1 MASQPPPPQDL
12 LAFTRSQRVSDP
24 VDDPPEGVHL
34 PISRRFVRFCAIAVV
49 TLCILLVAAFVA
61 GRFWMRHAMI
71 GALPQLD
78 GSLSVPGLHAPA
90 SIERDPH
97 GVPTIRATSMDDLI
111 FAQGYITASDRLFQM
126 DSIRRHAAG
135 ELAEIL
141 GSSLLP
147 HDRMQRTLQIR
158 AAADRA
164 VAQLPPDQ
172 LHWLEVYARG
182 VNAADDAVHDHLP
195 IEFRILNYRPKP
207 WLPRDSLLVS
217 LAMFEDL
224 TNGFPEKLSRE
235 ALTARLATD
244 SPPDLRAQLLSD
256 LFPVGSWRD
265 HPPSQPVP
273 DLTAPVDD
281 VPPIPLDDSQ
291 VKLRHPA
298 PTPRSTVE
306 DLAALTQSLAP
317 SLCSDCRA
325 GSNNWVVSG
334 AHTASGQPLLS
345 NDMHLTLSVPGIWYA
360 ANLEAPLPGSA
371 EPFHVVGVTL
381 PGTPFV
387 IVGHNQHV
395 AWGFTNLG
403 ADVQDLYLEHT
414 RGSGVSQ
421 EFQTADGNWRP
432 MLHKRELIHVRGGA
446 DQTLDVLATEHGTA
460 PTPVISPMIPTETR
474 PVSLRW
480 VIYDPGTLTSPFFSI
495 DSATGAPALARA
507 FEAFGGPAQ
516 NLVYADDH
524 GHIGYHSTGHIP
536 LRGSVLS
543 PSPLSPVPTDA
554 TADAPSHEW
563 AGYLPY
569 DQLPQTVDPPGGILA
584 TANARITPDGYP
596 FPITDN
602 WSDPYRNQRIWKLLS
617 GRQHLSAADMLA
629 IQGDVYSD
637 PDRVIA
643 QRLAYALDRTLD
655 RATDHANLRSDGKRL
670 HQAAD
675 LLRSWNGKVSSDS
688 PAAAIVDATRA
699 ALWPMILTPRLDA
712 SATAS
717 KSSTPRPKPWHLY
730 LWGERS
736 FAEEQI
742 IVHAPARW
750 LPPGYATWDDLLAAA
765 VDEGL
770 TNSHAPS
777 NLSTWR
783 FGKAH
788 PLVVQ
793 HPLFA
798 QSALLSRLAGLPTG
812 VTSQAQSGNGTT
824 IKQVGRSFG
833 PSERFTADLA
843 NLDGSTLNLVLGES
857 GNPASPYFL
866 DQFPAWLHVSTF
878 PLPFTDAA
886 TRSAARHSLTLN
898 PR

>member
-1 MASQPPPPQDL
+1 MASQPPQDL
-12 LAFTRSQRVSDP
+12 LAFTRNQRGSDP
-24 VDDPPEGVHL
+24 VHDPPPGLDL
-34 PISRRFVRFCAIAVV
+34 PISRRFVRFAGIAGV
-49 TLCILLVAAFVA
+49 TLCILLVAALVA
-61 GRFWMRHAMI
+61 GRLWTRRAMNE
-71 GALPQLD
+71 ALPQLE
-78 GSLSVPGLHAPA
+78 GSLSVSGLHAPV
-90 SIERDPH
+90 SVERDQH
-97 GVPTIRATSMDDLI
+97 GVPAIRAASMDDLV
-111 FAQGYITASDRLFQM
+111 FTQGFLTAGDRLFQM

-141 GSSLLP
+141 GSSLLQ

-158 AAADRA
+158 VAADHA
-164 VAQLPPDQ
+164 VAQLPPEQ
-172 LHWLEVYARG
+172 LHWLEIYAAG
-182 VNAADDAVHDHLP
+182 VNAAVDAMHDRLP

-224 TNGFPEKLSRE
+224 TNGFPEKLNRE

-273 DLTAPVDD
+273 DLTAPVDE

-291 VKLRHPA
+291 VKLRSPA
-298 PTPRSTVE
+298 PTSNVA
-306 DLAALTQSLAP
+306 DLLALTQALSP
-317 SLCSDCRA
+317 SCSSCRP
-325 GSNNWVVSG
+325 GSNNWVVAG

-360 ANLEAPLPGSA
+360 ANLEAPLPGST

-432 MLHKRELIHVRGGA
+432 MLHQRELIHVRGAA
-446 DQTLDVLATEHGTA
+446 DQTLDVLATEHGST
-460 PTPVISPMIPTETR
+460 PTPIISPMIPTETR

-495 DSATGAPALARA
+495 DSAPDAPALAQA

-524 GHIGYHSTGHIP
+524 GHIGYHATGHIP
-536 LRGSVLS
+536 LRGAMLS

-554 TADAPSHEW
+554 TAADAASHEW

-569 DQLPQTVDPPGGILA
+569 DQLPQTIDPPGGILA

-596 FPITDN
+596 FPITGN
-602 WSDPYRNQRIWKLLS
+602 WSDPYRNQRIWKLLA
-617 GRQHLSAADMLA
+617 GREHLSAADMLA

-643 QRLAYALDRTLD
+643 QRLAYAL
-655 RATDHANLRSDGKRL
+655 DHANLRSDGKRL

-688 PAAAIVDATRA
+688 PAAAIVDAARA

-712 SATAS
+712 SAPGS
-717 KSSTPRPKPWHLY
+717 KSPGPSPKPWQLY
-730 LWGERS
+730 LWGERA

-742 IVHAPARW
+742 IVHTPARW
-750 LPPGYATWDDLLAAA
+750 LPAGYATWDDLLAAA
-765 VDEGL
+765 VNQGL
-770 TNSHAPS
+770 ADAHAPS
-777 NLSTWR
+777 NLTAWR

-788 PLVVQ
+788 PLVMQ

-798 QSALLSRLAGLPTG
+798 QSALLSRIVGLPTG

-857 GNPASPYFL
+857 GNPASPFFL
-866 DQFPAWLHVSTF
+866 DQFSAWLHVTTF
-878 PLPFTDAA
+878 PLPFTGPAV
-886 TRSAARHSLTLN
+886 RSATTHSLTLN

>member
-12 LAFTRSQRVSDP
+12 LAFTRNQRESDP
-24 VDDPPEGVHL
+24 VHDPPPGLDL
-34 PISRRFVRFCAIAVV
+34 PISRRFVRFAGIAGV
-49 TLCILLVAAFVA
+49 TLCILLVLALVA
-61 GRFWMRHAMI
+61 GRLWTRRAI
-71 GALPQLD
+71 NEALPQLD
-78 GSLSVPGLHAPA
+78 GSLSVSGLHAPV
-90 SIERDPH
+90 SVLRDQH
-97 GVPTIRATSMDDLI
+97 GVPSIRAASMDDLI
-111 FAQGYITASDRLFQM
+111 FTQGFLTAGDRLFQM

-141 GSSLLP
+141 GSSLLQ

-164 VAQLPPDQ
+164 IAQLPPEQ
-172 LHWLEVYARG
+172 LHWLEIYAAG
-182 VNAADDAVHDHLP
+182 VNAAVDAMHDHLP

-207 WLPRDSLLVS
+207 WLPRDSVLVS

-224 TNGFPEKLSRE
+224 TNGFPEKLNRE

-273 DLTAPVDD
+273 DLTAPVDEI
-281 VPPIPLDDSQ
+281 PPVPLDDSQ
-291 VKLRHPA
+291 VKLRRPGLA
-298 PTPRSTVE
+298 PRSTAN
-306 DLAALTQSLAP
+306 DLLALTQALAP
-317 SLCSDCRA
+317 ACPGCRA

-360 ANLEAPLPGSA
+360 ANLEAPLTGSA
-371 EPFHVVGVTL
+371 DPFHVAGVTL

-432 MLHKRELIHVRGGA
+432 MLHQRELIHVRGAA
-446 DQTLDVLATEHGTA
+446 DQTLDVLATEHGST
-460 PTPVISPMIPTETR
+460 PTPIISPMLPSETR

-480 VIYDPGTLTSPFFSI
+480 VIYDPGTLTSPFFAI
-495 DSATGAPALARA
+495 DSATDGPALARA
-507 FEAFGGPAQ
+507 FGAFAGPAQ

-524 GHIGYHSTGHIP
+524 GHIGYHATGRIP
-536 LRGSVLS
+536 WRGSS
-543 PSPLSPVPTDA
+543 PTPTAISPVPTDA
-554 TADAPSHEW
+554 TAPDASTHEW
-563 AGYLPY
+563 TRSIPY

-584 TANARITPDGYP
+584 TANARVTPDAFP

-602 WSDPYRNQRIWKLLS
+602 WGDPYRNQRIWKLLA
-617 GRQHLSAADMLA
+617 GREHLSPSDMLA

-643 QRLAYALDRTLD
+643 QRLAYAI
-655 RATDHANLRSDGKRL
+655 DHASLRTDAKRL

-675 LLRSWNGKVSSDS
+675 LLRSWNGKVSSTS
-688 PAAAIVDATRA
+688 APAAIVDAARA
-699 ALWPMILTPRLDA
+699 ALWPMILTPKLPA
-712 SATAS
+712 SAPGS
-717 KSSTPRPKPWHLY
+717 KSSGPGPKPWQLY
-730 LWGERS
+730 LWGERA

-742 IVHAPARW
+742 IVHAPTRW

-770 TNSHAPS
+770 IAAHVPA

-788 PLVVQ
+788 PLAIQ

-798 QSALLSRLAGLPTG
+798 QSALLSRIVGLPTG

-857 GNPASPYFL
+857 GNPASPWFL
-866 DQFPAWLHVSTF
+866 DQFPAWLHVTTF
-878 PLPFTDAA
+878 PLPFTDEAVQSA
-886 TRSAARHSLTLN
+886 TTHSLTLN